1 MPSAGQYISGIGRS
15 QGTSVIDNPYPHTEM
30 LHVIERYRRPDLGHL
45 ELEMRVE
52 DPGTFKKPWTVKR
65 VFILDSKE
73 EIMENICN
81 ENNTYEQHLVG
92 K

>member
-1 MPSAGQYISGIGRS
+1 MTVR
-15 QGTSVIDNPYPHTEM
+15 VW
-30 LHVIERYRRPDLGHL
+30 GHL